1 MKSPVKA
8 PMKMKISLSKLP
20 IVPLLGFGTLLAG
33 CAGKADLVACPQIT
47 APLDTVSA
55 YQLSDEAA
63 ALVDIRFN
71 GVSAVC
77 DMQDNG
83 NIRMNVAIG
92 MKLKRL
98 EKSDLDDGVSINIAT
113 AVVGADDN
121 VVSNDRI
128 VFQAG
133 FQAGSSLKYPV
144 VDYRVTVAP
153 DQRLVLS
160 LLPAP

>member
-1 MKSPVKA
+1 M
-8 PMKMKISLSKLP
+8 
-20 IVPLLGFGTLLAG
+20 
-33 CAGKADLVACPQIT
+33 
-47 APLDTVSA
+47 
-55 YQLSDEAA
+55 
-63 ALVDIRFN
+63 RFN

-77 DMQDNG
+77 DVQDNG
-83 NIRMNVAIG
+83 KIRMNLAIG

-98 EKSDLDDGVSINIAT
+98 EKSDVDDGVSVNIAT
-113 AVVGADDN
+113 AVVDADDN

-133 FQAGSSLKYPV
+133 LQGGTSLKYPV
-144 VDYRVTVAP
+144 VDYRVTLAP